1 MSIPFK
7 DRLGPER
14 ESKCQSIF
22 RAPSPSSLLA
32 AASVMKKIMDA
43 ADAEKEQRL
52 HREKE
57 KRREDNSAVGGQE
70 GEEEGERERLREADH
85 RFHGEQEQLHHDAFR
100 VHQKMALPAQE
111 ELTIHRVPPRRA
123 DRPFRK
129 RERRFLCPER
139 YHANHSGRP
148 GLLRLATAGMG
159 EAPDVTGRP
168 SNDANDRNFPQMPKE
183 TRRNAQQHGP
193 TVAGALAAVAAAV
206 ADSGDAIY
214 SAPPSPSSMPS
225 HHQRRHPL
233 LDQPCDLAR
242 STTRVISSETYL
254 RRLFVTASLAHV
266 LSLDACLPRSM
277 PTRRA
282 ISSRA
287 AGKEAGR
294 DEEQEEQSFEEAGAE
309 LFKEQDGP
317 ETLVIDKDGEG
328 TTKPNEVYIDGIH
341 SNSTKNNK
349 QTAANLI
356 DATHESSGS
365 FKIAFPVTLIDSAG
379 RHWRMTYVTTTRD
392 NLHSG
397 RLVEGWETFC
407 SANGLRIGDEV
418 EFTRLEAH
426 EQDGGQHG
434 KEVVR
439 VVVLAAVLKKHC
451 RHR

>member
-22 RAPSPSSLLA
+22 RAPSPSSLLS
-32 AASVMKKIMDA
+32 AASVIKKIMDTA
-43 ADAEKEQRL
+43 NAEKEQRL

-57 KRREDNSAVGGQE
+57 KRGEDNSAVGCQE

-111 ELTIHRVPPRRA
+111 ELTIHRFPPRRA

-206 ADSGDAIY
+206 AAAAADSGDAIY

-287 AGKEAGR
+287 ASKEAGR
-294 DEEQEEQSFEEAGAE
+294 DEEQEEQSFEEAGCGALQGAGWARDASDRQGWGGHDEAE
-309 LFKEQDGP
+309 RG
-317 ETLVIDKDGEG
+317 
-328 TTKPNEVYIDGIH
+328 YIDGIH

-379 RHWRMTYVTTTRD
+379 RHWRIDVRD
-392 NLHSG
+392 DHARQSPLWQAG
-397 RLVEGWETFC
+397 RGVGDVLFC
-407 SANGLRIGDEV
+407 QR
-418 EFTRLEAH
+418 
-426 EQDGGQHG
+426 
-434 KEVVR
+434 
-439 VVVLAAVLKKHC
+439 AAY
-451 RHR
+451 RGRG

>member
-1 MSIPFK
+1 M
-7 DRLGPER
+7 
-14 ESKCQSIF
+14 F
-22 RAPSPSSLLA
+22 RAPCPSYLLA
-32 AASVMKKIMDA
+32 AASVIKKIMDA

-70 GEEEGERERLREADH
+70 GEEEGERERQRDADH
-85 RFHGEQEQLHHDAFR
+85 RFHGEQEQLHLDAFPM
-100 VHQKMALPAQE
+100 HHKMALPAQE
-111 ELTIHRVPPRRA
+111 ELTIHRFPSRWP

-168 SNDANDRNFPQMPKE
+168 SNYANDRNFPQMPKE
-183 TRRNAQQHGP
+183 PRRSAQQHGP
-193 TVAGALAAVAAAV
+193 AVPGALAAVAAAV
-206 ADSGDAIY
+206 AAAAADSGDAIY
-214 SAPPSPSSMPS
+214 SAPPSPSSTPS

-287 AGKEAGR
+287 SSKEAGR
-294 DEEQEEQSFEEAGAE
+294 DEEQEKQSNEEAGCGALQGVGWARDASGRRGWGGHDE
-309 LFKEQDGP
+309 AGR
-317 ETLVIDKDGEG
+317 G
-328 TTKPNEVYIDGIH
+328 YIDGIH
-341 SNSTKNNK
+341 SNIAENN
-349 QTAANLI
+349 QHTAANLI
-356 DATHESSGS
+356 DATHDSSGS
-365 FKIAFPVTLIDSAG
+365 FKIALPVSIIDSAG
-379 RHWRMTYVTTTRD
+379 QHWRMTYVTTTRN
-392 NLHSG
+392 NLQSG

-407 SANGLRIGDEV
+407 SANGLRIGDEI

-426 EQDGGQHG
+426 EHDGGQHG
-434 KEVVR
+434 KEVAAR
-439 VVVLAAVLKKHC
+439 VVVHKKHC
-451 RHR
+451 SHR